1 MAQLQGL
8 AMDTPLLVS
17 TFLENAALN
26 HGGIELVSRDL
37 SDRVHRYT
45 YRDAHRRARQLAK
58 ALIRNG
64 AELGTRISTLAWNT
78 HRHFELFYGV
88 TGIGAVLHTVN
99 PRLAAEQLLFIIN
112 DGGSEMLF
120 LDRDMVPVIDQV
132 AHRLSNIRKFVVLDD
147 DSDVPTGTK
156 GVFESYEALL
166 RPENDDFDWP
176 SFDEKNASIICYTSG
191 TTGNPKG
198 VVSSHRSTV
207 LQTMAMSSLGWLP
220 AGRGSNPLVLFP
232 LAPMFHSNAWNYPF
246 IAPYIGSK
254 LVLAGRN
261 LQPDKVYEL
270 IEREGV
276 TNIAGVPSLWNIL
289 VGWLEANDKRFT
301 TLETMMSAGSN
312 IAPSLVAKLQA
323 TYGVDVCN
331 SWGMTEANAATTG
344 MLKTAQKQ
352 LPPDEQIHYRA
363 MAGRA
368 TPGIK
373 VRIVGPDNKPLPHDG
388 ESRGELRVKGPWIA
402 KTYLN
407 KPVGSAVDAE
417 GWLDTG
423 DIATIDPEG
432 YIRIVDRA
440 KDLIKS
446 GGEWISSVEI
456 EIAALSHPGVLQAA
470 VIAVPHPKWQE
481 RPLLVVTRRPEKEI
495 TAAELYAHLRTR
507 IAKWSLPDAI
517 EFVEEMPVTGTN
529 KIRKMDLRA
538 RFESY
543 ELPDAGHTAKAG

>member
-1 MAQLQGL
+1 MAQLEGL

-17 TFLENAALN
+17 AFLENAAVN
-26 HGGIELVSRDL
+26 HGNIEVVARDVA
-37 SDRVHRYT
+37 DRIHRYT
-45 YRDAHRRARQLAK
+45 YRDAHRRAKQVAK

-64 AELGTRISTLAWNT
+64 VKLGTRVSTLAWNT

-99 PRLAAEQLLFIIN
+99 PRLGPEHLVFIIN
-112 DGGSEMLF
+112 DGGSEILF
-120 LDRDMVPVIDQV
+120 LDRDMLPVIDQISG
-132 AHRLSNIRKFVVLDD
+132 RLSNIRKFVLLEDE
-147 DSDVPTGTK
+147 SGLPGGTRTQ
-156 GVFESYEALL
+156 FESYETWL
-166 RPENDDFDWP
+166 RNEDDNFDWL
-176 SFDEKNASIICYTSG
+176 SFDERNASIICYTSG
-191 TTGNPKG
+191 TTGHPKG

-207 LQTMAMSSLGWLP
+207 LQTMAMSSVGWLP
-220 AGRGSNPLVLFP
+220 IGTGKHPLVLFP

-270 IEREGV
+270 IEGEGV

-289 VGWLEANDKRFT
+289 IGWLEANDKRFSR
-301 TLETMMSAGSN
+301 LDTMMSAGSN
-312 IAPSLVAKLQA
+312 IAPSLVEKLQSV
-323 TYGVDVCN
+323 YGIDVCN

-344 MLKTAQKQ
+344 LLKTTQK
-352 LPPDEQIHYRA
+352 LLSPEEQIPYRA

-368 TPGIK
+368 TPGIRI
-373 VRIVGPDNKPLPHDG
+373 RIVGPDNKPLPHDG
-388 ESRGELRVKGPWIA
+388 ESRGELRVRGPWIA
-402 KTYLN
+402 GSYLN
-407 KPVGSAVDAE
+407 KPTGSAVDAD

-456 EIAALSHPGVLQAA
+456 EIAALSHPSVLQAA
-470 VIAVPHPKWQE
+470 VIAIPHPKWQE
-481 RPLLVVTRRPEKEI
+481 RPLLVVTRRPGKEV
-495 TAAELYAHLRTR
+495 TAAELLTHLRSR
-507 IAKWSLPDAI
+507 IAKWWMPDAI
-517 EFVEEMPVTGTN
+517 EFVDEMPTTGTN
-529 KIRKMDLRA
+529 KIRKVDLRQQ
-538 RFESY
+538 FEGY
-543 ELPDAGHTAKAG
+543 VLPDTGATVKTG